1 MATWDYTVT
10 LRYLMEGTRR
20 GNDTVKQML
29 SSIADV
35 LEKKLLPDNWED
47 SDDLDMWVEL
57 SDLVSEM
64 REVPEN
70 VSVAQVDEL
79 LDELYGWADFH
90 RVWIE

>member
-1 MATWDYTVT
+1 MVCRFLPWINPGAP
-10 LRYLMEGTRR
+10 LHKRL
-20 GNDTVKQML
+20 N
-29 SSIADV
+29 SIADV

-57 SDLVSEM
+57 SDLVTEM

-90 RVWIE
+90 RVWIK